1 MESLFEQVEEEGD
14 KDKKLEKN
22 KKSELD
28 SSTKQ
33 MIKDIKGLKERVDEL
48 EMSVEL
54 FKTYGFQPKQF
65 DQLMNEMRSQK
76 GIAAKVTPF
85 TANKESE
92 FKIINKYGILI
103 ASVLINLAMIIF
115 AFLIM
120 RPL

>member
-14 KDKKLEKN
+14 KDKKMEKN

-33 MIKDIKGLKERVDEL
+33 MIKDVKGLKERVDEL
-48 EMSVEL
+48 EMAVEL

-85 TANKESE
+85 TSNKESE

>member
-1 MESLFEQVEEEGD
+1 
-14 KDKKLEKN
+14 
-22 KKSELD
+22 
-28 SSTKQ
+28 
-33 MIKDIKGLKERVDEL
+33 
-48 EMSVEL
+48 
-54 FKTYGFQPKQF
+54 
-65 DQLMNEMRSQK
+65 MNEMRSQK

-85 TANKESE
+85 TSNKESE